1 MVNSYRDLL
10 VWQRGMD
17 LVESIYQATQS
28 FPRHEVYGL
37 TAQLRRAAVSVPSN
51 IAEGHGRRH
60 LGDYLHHLSIA
71 NGSLFELE
79 TQLLLAERLTYL
91 PPAEAEAVSR
101 LSGEVGRMLAGL
113 ARALRRRQSGRAA
126 RP

>member
-1 MVNSYRDLL
+1 MPVAMVNSYRDLL
-10 VWQRGMD
+10 VWQRGID
-17 LVESIYQATQS
+17 LVESVYKATKS
-28 FPRHEVYGL
+28 FPRHEMYGL

-60 LGDYLHHLSIA
+60 LGDYLHHLSMA

-79 TQLLLAERLTYL
+79 TQLLVAQRLTYL
-91 PPAEAEAVSR
+91 PASDAVALSV

-113 ARALRRRQSGRAA
+113 ARALRRKLK
-126 RP
+126 P